1 MKLSSAIVFFN
12 NLDLVTTWYILNNT
26 VFTELN
32 PHVRGLSIVEMVFIK
47 TIVVAGYI
55 VLANRLYKY
64 SKMVKLGLWLLLICF
79 YVASVINIGTI
90 IYNEPMVIIC
100 LNAL

>member
-32 PHVRGLSIVEMVFIK
+32 PNVRGLSIYEMVFIK
-47 TIVVAGYI
+47 TIVVATYI
-55 VLANRLYKY
+55 VWANKIYKY
-64 SKMVKLGLWLLLICF
+64 SKLVKLGLWLLLICF
-79 YVASVINIGTI
+79 YVASVINISTI
-90 IYNEPMVIIC
+90 IYNKPMVIIY
-100 LNAL
+100 AQ